1 MPRISIGDLIM
12 ANVSVFATLGKGVS
26 VSVASGCTAFARSCQ
41 VAEELSTACLAGAIA
56 LEQWASSSLSAANQ
70 ERLNQMVAA
79 TTVTVE
85 QQPQQ
90 QQTIT
95 STTTTTDSN

>member
-1 MPRISIGDLIM
+1 MS
-12 ANVSVFATLGKGVS
+12 NVSVFATLGKGVS

-41 VAEELSTACLAGAIA
+41 VAEELSTAALAASIA

-79 TTVTVE
+79 TTVKVVE
-85 QQPQQ
+85 NQE
-90 QQTIT
+90 
-95 STTTTTDSN
+95 STAAVTESATTDSN

>member
-1 MPRISIGDLIM
+1 M

-41 VAEELSTACLAGAIA
+41 VAEELSTAALAGAIA

-79 TTVTVE
+79 TTITVVE
-85 QQPQQ
+85 EE
-90 QQTIT
+90 
-95 STTTTTDSN
+95 SKS

>member
-1 MPRISIGDLIM
+1 M

-56 LEQWASSSLSAANQ
+56 LDQWARSSLSADNLQ
-70 ERLNQMVAA
+70 RLNDMVAR

-85 QQPQQ
+85 ENQSQQAA
-90 QQTIT
+90 
-95 STTTTTDSN
+95 TTTTVS

>member
-1 MPRISIGDLIM
+1 M
-12 ANVSVFATLGKGVS
+12 AVSVFSTLGKGVS

-56 LEQWASSSLSAANQ
+56 LDQWARSSLSADNLQ
-70 ERLNQMVAA
+70 RLNDMVAR

-85 QQPQQ
+85 ENQPQQ
-90 QQTIT
+90 QQT
-95 STTTTTDSN
+95 TTTVS

>member
-1 MPRISIGDLIM
+1 M

-56 LEQWASSSLSAANQ
+56 LEQWASSSLSAENQ
-70 ERLNQMVAA
+70 KRLNDMIAR
-79 TTVTVE
+79 TTVTVVE
-85 QQPQQ
+85 DQPA
-90 QQTIT
+90 TA
-95 STTTTTDSN
+95 TTTTVS